1 MDGHSPRRAWY
12 QRRRC
17 PLSHRSS
24 SLRREKNKIRLLS
37 SRKCKEYSGGIPLI
51 LNNCSAVVTSFL
63 QVCVNRWV
71 NKLLSLLVKKEQP
84 HKFPCRSYRESSQEP
99 SSRGFPPQCTSSCDR
114 VSSGRTVYPATTS
127 LRACLPPW
135 AETAR
140 SLPPPLCCPARRKWN
155 MSLNVVVMLQAH
167 MLQIQRERE
176 SDGRD

>member
-1 MDGHSPRRAWY
+1 MEGHSPRRAWY

-24 SLRREKNKIRLLS
+24 SLCGEKNKIRMLS

-51 LNNCSAVVTSFL
+51 ISYC
-63 QVCVNRWV
+63 
-71 NKLLSLLVKKEQP
+71 LVKKEQP
-84 HKFPCRSYRESSQEP
+84 HKFPSRSYRESSQEP

-127 LRACLPPW
+127 LRACRPPW

-140 SLPPPLCCPARRKWN
+140 SLPPPLCCPAQRKLN

-167 MLQIQRERE
+167 MLLNTTRERVMAE
-176 SDGRD
+176 IKASSSVILF